1 MATFPM
7 RILERKDIVQLLWTE
22 VQKAGSQT
30 AWAEKNGLDRTHVSK
45 FLHGARPPSDSIVGA
60 LGLRK
65 AVARHDQ
72 LRILDLSAIHHM
84 LRAEVALAGSQSQWA
99 RKNRMSRPYINKV
112 LRKGRLPSQTLIRA
126 LGLRI
131 VVISD

>member
-1 MATFPM
+1 M
-7 RILERKDIVQLLWTE
+7 RILERKDIVQLLWIE

-30 AWAEKNGLDRTHVSK
+30 AWAERNGLDRTDVSK
-45 FLHGARPPSDSIVGA
+45 VLHGARPPSDSILCA

-65 AVARHDQ
+65 AVSLHDR
-72 LRILDLSAIHHM
+72 LRILDLSGIHHM

-99 RKNRMSRPYINKV
+99 RKNRMSRPFINRV
-112 LRKGRLPSQTLIRA
+112 LRKGVLPSQTTLIRA